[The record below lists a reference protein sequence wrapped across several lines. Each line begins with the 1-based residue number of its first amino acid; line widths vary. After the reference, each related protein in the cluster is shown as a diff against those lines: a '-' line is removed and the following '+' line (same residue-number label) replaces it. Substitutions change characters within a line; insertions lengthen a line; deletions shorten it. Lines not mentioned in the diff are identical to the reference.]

1 MEFVISKI
9 SLVILGI
16 VVVTFFADAFSALDE
31 EIGMRSGRDSIS
43 HIVEILERI
52 DTSKENLMFT
62 LEMSEML
69 PAENSRLEIAN
80 GSLWLVWSNW
90 RCAEEIPKDIM
101 FLIENNGSVE
111 RTDKLSCEPGD
122 TLVIESNFEGGKS
135 TCQLTLRKYQR

>member
-9 SLVILGI
+9 SLVVLGV
-16 VVVTFFADAFSALDE
+16 VVVTIFADTFGALDE
-31 EIGMRSGRDSIS
+31 EVRMRSSRDSIS
-43 HIVEILERI
+43 QLVEILERI

-69 PAENSRLEIAN
+69 PAGSSRLEIVN

-90 RCAEEIPKDIM
+90 RCAEGISQDIVFM
-101 FLIENNGSVE
+101 IEHNGSVE
-111 RTDKLSCEPGD
+111 LTDKLSCEPGD
-122 TLVIESNFEGGKS
+122 ALIIESNFEGGKS